1 MDLKVFLWEW
11 RFVLALVVAVV
22 LYAVLEW
29 EKFKAL
35 AFSAMLQAKRLAKQ
49 AVLNSGQEQEDWAVR
64 QILNYLPLRI
74 KVFITEDMVRKAVKF
89 LYHKAKD
96 KLDDGQF
103 NNSI

>member
-1 MDLKVFLWEW
+1 MLLWEW
-11 RFVLALVVAVV
+11 RFVIALVVGVL

-35 AFSAMLQAKRLAKQ
+35 AFSAMLQAKRMAKK
-49 AVLNSGQEQEDWAVR
+49 AVLNSGQEQEDWAVQ
-64 QILNYLPLRI
+64 QILKYLPLRI
-74 KVFITEDMVRKAVKF
+74 KVFITEAMVRKAVKY
-89 LYHKAKD
+89 LYSKAKD